1 MAGWTENVA
10 RSAHDRTRA
19 LDPDSDV
26 ALHLSG
32 AERRDRERH
41 AILHTLRQAM
51 HSKRQVFGHDIQ
63 DPAHV
68 FAAFDT
74 DGSGSVSPDE
84 LSQALKR
91 LRLGL
96 SEEQIG
102 RLAAFL
108 GVDGDG
114 DIDYGELLGFLRGE
128 GGNAAAGAE
137 NHSTGTMDSEEAD
150 LVERI
155 ERIAETFGHLRET
168 MQQTFGAAREFL
180 DFVSS
185 WAVVEVT
192 KLADT
197 VTAHREI
204 ELHVQRT
211 LGLEGLG
218 MCSIKMDFANRRA
231 WLLCPRGAALRL
243 MQALGDN
250 SMDCHLCTGYPREM
264 GEMGA
269 LPPRPPS
276 VLCYK
281 LVARKGGKFVSIY
294 DGETEYSLGQTVS
307 QPARPAHHGGF
318 YVFRTA
324 EQALDATFPASSA
337 LKDAT
342 KALLLVEA
350 GDSCFEYQGGK
361 VACSSITPIEVVLR
375 RVKKAAWKV

>member
-1 MAGWTENVA
+1 M
-10 RSAHDRTRA
+10 D
-19 LDPDSDV
+19 
-26 ALHLSG
+26 
-32 AERRDRERH
+32 AE
-41 AILHTLRQAM
+41 
-51 HSKRQVFGHDIQ
+51 
-63 DPAHV
+63 
-68 FAAFDT
+68 
-74 DGSGSVSPDE
+74 DE
-84 LSQALKR
+84 LLTQ
-91 LRLGL
+91 
-96 SEEQIG
+96 
-102 RLAAFL
+102 
-108 GVDGDG
+108 
-114 DIDYGELLGFLRGE
+114 
-128 GGNAAAGAE
+128 
-137 NHSTGTMDSEEAD
+137 
-150 LVERI
+150 RI
-155 ERIAETFGHLRET
+155 ERIAASFAGVRES
-168 MQQTFGAAREFL
+168 MQETFGAAREFL
-180 DFVSS
+180 DFVSN

-197 VTAHREI
+197 VSAHREI

-218 MCSIKMDFANRRA
+218 LCSITMDFANRRA

-243 MQALGDN
+243 MEALGD
-250 SMDCHLCTGYPREM
+250 SCMQCQLCKGYPREM
-264 GEMGA
+264 GALGA

-324 EQALDATFPASSA
+324 EQALDATFPASSV

-350 GDSCFEYQGGK
+350 GDPMFEYQGGK